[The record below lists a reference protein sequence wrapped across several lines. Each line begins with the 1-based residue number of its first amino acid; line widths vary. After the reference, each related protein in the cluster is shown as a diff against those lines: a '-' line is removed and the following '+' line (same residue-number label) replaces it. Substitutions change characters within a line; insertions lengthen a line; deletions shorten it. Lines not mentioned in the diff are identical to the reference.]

1 MKTIGII
8 VAMQEEKEAVKRLMN
23 NVEIKEIY
31 NLNFE
36 IRSNR
41 KY

>member
-8 VAMQEEKEAVKRLMN
+8 VAMQEEKAAVKKLMN
-23 NVEIKEIY
+23 NVEVKVIY

-36 IRSNR
+36 IRANR